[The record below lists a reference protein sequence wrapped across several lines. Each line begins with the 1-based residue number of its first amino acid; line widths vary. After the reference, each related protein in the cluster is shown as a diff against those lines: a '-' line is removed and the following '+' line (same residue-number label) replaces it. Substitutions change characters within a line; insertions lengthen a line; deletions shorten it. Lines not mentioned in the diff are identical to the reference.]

1 MKIRR
6 KKITIDNGI
15 VFTDCLCQNSVEFTA
30 DIPRNAVVHCVRV
43 NGKTLDNYALN
54 GVLTYPKEV
63 YFESK
68 AVVAIVRFP
77 EGASNEELYQL
88 AQAAELND
96 FEVEYLEGYVAE
108 I

>member
-30 DIPRNAVVHCVRV
+30 DIPKNAVVLCVRV

-54 GVLTYPKEV
+54 GILTYPKGV
-63 YFESK
+63 YFEGK
-68 AVVAIVRFP
+68 TVVAIVRFP

>member
-1 MKIRR
+1 MNIIR

-30 DIPRNAVVHCVRV
+30 DIPRNAIVHCVRV
-43 NGKTLDNYALN
+43 NGKTLDNYAFN
-54 GVLTYPKEV
+54 GFLTYPKDV
-63 YFESK
+63 YFEGK

-77 EGASNEELYQL
+77 EGTNEELYQL

-96 FEVEYLEGYVAE
+96 FEVEYLEGYIAE
-108 I
+108 V